1 MQPHQIVS
9 RQEWIEA
16 RKAHMAREKEL
27 IRARDRLSEERR
39 QLPWVKVDKAY
50 AFDGPSGKVT
60 LDPATHHSIFDVHL
74 AVFKDKKMNLLE
86 TFPQRKPADTA
97 AVCDLKKNPREVKQ
111 YIIKVN

>member
-1 MQPHQIVS
+1 MSSYQGMLLWAAGVKKAGTID
-9 RQEWIEA
+9 RDKMIEA
-16 RKAHMAREKEL
+16 LESG
-27 IRARDRLSEERR
+27 ISI
-39 QLPWVKVDKAY
+39 
-50 AFDGPSGKVT
+50 DGPSGKVT

-97 AVCDLKKNPREVKQ
+97 AVCDLKKNPREAKQ